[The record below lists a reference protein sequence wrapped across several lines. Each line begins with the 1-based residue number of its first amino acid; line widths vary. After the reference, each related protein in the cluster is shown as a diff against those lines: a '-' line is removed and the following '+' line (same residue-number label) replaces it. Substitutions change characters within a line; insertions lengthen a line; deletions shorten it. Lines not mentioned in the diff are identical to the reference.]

1 MSEVILEVNNV
12 ETFVNRKQVSFTVSP
27 GEVICLFGLNGAGK
41 TVFLKTLCGIFKEK
55 SGSVKYNIDI
65 SKRGVCLQF
74 PEHLIFKSNVLSEA
88 LLITDNEERALQL
101 ISEINA
107 DKDMSPFYL
116 SDGQKRLLFIYGI
129 LETKDIIFLDEPFVS
144 LDDESKLKVSNKIKE
159 SAKSGKSIIYTANR
173 EVDKSTATKII
184 EL

>member
-1 MSEVILEVNNV
+1 MNEVILEVNNV
-12 ETFVNRKQVSFTVSP
+12 ETFVNNKAVSFSVSA
-27 GEVICLFGLNGAGK
+27 GDIVCLFGLNGAGK
-41 TVFLKTLCGIFKEK
+41 TVLLKTLCGIFKEK
-55 SGSVKYNIDI
+55 SGLINYNIDV
-65 SKRGVCLQF
+65 SRRGVCLQF

-88 LLITDNEERALQL
+88 MLIVENEEKALQL

-159 SAKSGKSIIYTANR
+159 SAGLGKCIIYTANR
-173 EVDKSTATKII
+173 EIDKSTASKII